1 MKIFTLLILIALIVS
16 CSAKEKVINPIDE
29 NRSFMIST
37 DVGGFTLKGISL
49 PSGNI
54 HEQDYYRKFF
64 AEDAKNKV
72 TAIADN
78 GMDIFFFVPEDMKI
92 LVVGKTDMLMKA
104 VIDFAPYG
112 LKPVSITF
120 ANATDAYVLNQESN
134 DVSIVDLTVYE
145 VARNIKCGI
154 HPVGISSYG
163 NQVHIADKVA
173 NLVHVIDTRTRAVE
187 ESIKV
192 HSGPTFIRF
201 TDDGKT
207 SIVISSG
214 VSGNEANPTKSNAM
228 VTYID
233 VESRT
238 VSSTVDLGF
247 GQLPAL
253 EQYPRGFEVTQ
264 TDWGFVQTQMG
275 LFRLDLRNPDKIALM
290 FRTAYDGIAYNR
302 EKSELILYT
311 SGDNSEISLADDS
324 TAEIFQ
330 KGKFA
335 GKIFAIYPNN

>member
-1 MKIFTLLILIALIVS
+1 MKIFALLLVIVVFAS
-16 CSAKEKVINPIDE
+16 CSSKEKVINPIDE

-37 DVGGFTLKGISL
+37 DVGGYTLKGINL

-64 AEDAKNKV
+64 AEEAKNKI

-78 GMDIFFFVPEDMKI
+78 GFDIFFFVPDDMKI
-92 LVVGKTDMLMKA
+92 LVVGKSDLLMKA
-104 VIDFAPYG
+104 VIDFSPYG

-120 ANATDAYVLNQESN
+120 ANATDAYVLNQGSN

-163 NQVHIADKVA
+163 NQVHIADKTA
-173 NLVHVIDTRTRAVE
+173 NLVHIIDTRTKKLE
-187 ESIKV
+187 ESIQV
-192 HSGPTFIRF
+192 HPGPTFIRF
-201 TDDGKT
+201 TNDGKK
-207 SIVISSG
+207 SIVISTG
-214 VSGNEANPTKSNAM
+214 VSGTEPHTTKNIAL

-233 VESRT
+233 VEKRT
-238 VSSTVDLGF
+238 VLSTLDLGF
-247 GQLPAL
+247 GLLAAV
-253 EQYPRGFEVTQ
+253 EQYPRGFEVTE

-275 LFRLDLRNPDKIALM
+275 LFRLDMRNPDKIALM
-290 FRTAYDGIAYNR
+290 MRTAYDGIAYNR
-302 EKSELILYT
+302 EKAELILFT

-324 TAEIFQ
+324 VAGIFQ
-330 KGKFA
+330 TAKFA